1 MSNFKYYLR
10 IWGMRGESKAK
21 RHEGDIEL
29 LSYSFYNPA
38 RDSHHSSGGT
48 GSPRRESKQVGN
60 WTATPGKEV
69 GFFEVVKRLDKTTAE
84 LTSAAASGRHYDEVI
99 LFIERTAVNA
109 VDMPVG
115 AYIFQNAMVEDMRN
129 GGYDDKANVFL
140 DVVRFSAAEVLSKY
154 SP

>member
-69 GFFEVVKRLDKTTAE
+69 GFQLRADRRPARSARFGLAICTA
-84 LTSAAASGRHYDEVI
+84 
-99 LFIERTAVNA
+99 
-109 VDMPVG
+109 
-115 AYIFQNAMVEDMRN
+115 
-129 GGYDDKANVFL
+129 
-140 DVVRFSAAEVLSKY
+140 
-154 SP
+154 